1 MRDAPVQR
9 ESGQVGF
16 TVIETLFVVVILAIL
31 LGLAFPAYQRVVMER
46 RVQNTTREIAADIRV
61 AQQAAVAKSAEAKC
75 VGVAFEESRVG
86 VYVVP
91 QEASFDCTDPS
102 ASGLRAYGVLLSS
115 QEYPTGVTVEHG
127 PDDALAFVPSG
138 TVYPT
143 CTGDNCTAFRVTV
156 RGGGHV
162 RYVCVNAA
170 GLVTV
175 PPPGGSC
182 P

>member
-1 MRDAPVQR
+1 V
-9 ESGQVGF
+9 SWKGGQAGF
-16 TVIETLFVVVILAIL
+16 TVLETLFVVVILAIL

-46 RVQNTTREIAADIRV
+46 RVQNTTREIAADVRV

-75 VGVAFEESRVG
+75 VGVAFEGRGVG

-91 QEASFDCTDPS
+91 QEASFDCTRPS

-115 QEYPTGVTVEHG
+115 QEYPTGVRVEPG
-127 PDDALAFVPSG
+127 PEDALAFIPSG
-138 TVYPT
+138 IVYPT
-143 CTGDNCTAFRVTV
+143 CNGNNCTAFRVTV
-156 RGGGHV
+156 RGGGYV

-175 PPPGGSC
+175 PPPGASC